1 MLMNK
6 NDANKNNASTK
17 SADPTQESQDYHQ
30 GNPSQ
35 ESYSQEDCP
44 TEAVVQE
51 TWMWSRRR
59 AIL

>member
-1 MLMNK
+1 MLTNK

-17 SADPTQESQDYHQ
+17 ISDPTQESQDYHQ

-44 TEAVVQE
+44 TEVVVQE
-51 TWMWSRRR
+51 IWP
-59 AIL
+59 